1 MNHKYHVFFRRVSSV
16 NQDLETQIEFDR
28 PFRENC
34 DEDKILVFNEDATS
48 ANKLRINQ
56 RPKIMEVL
64 ELIKANKVDTVYA
77 YDRTRL
83 FRDYYEAQ
91 EFSHACVEHSVN
103 IVFTSSSNGHLPFT
117 GDIFVE
123 GILNLFGD
131 IEGKNIAR
139 RTLEARRKYPPTKFG
154 YEKTNDKK
162 YRKLVETKPI
172 IEDFFEEI
180 QQVESRE
187 DLIYFLKKYRQAFG
201 KGRTDENLLRMATD
215 PFYAG
220 HDLHGGEFC
229 LPHVDPFLSKDTFLQ
244 IQEKLVPLIESYKLY
259 TIEMQSLYIDSPKC
273 GFCHKT
279 LKPKLNSD
287 RSNAFVS
294 CSSGH
299 KRVHYKIQEINAAVT
314 ETIKQVLENFDAD
327 KLISDSQVKMKSI
340 KKTLEDEMRK
350 TQKLIQQASDFILF
364 SEDGTYNDDWQEHEQ
379 YKSLQQLHK
388 LYRDLE
394 VELSEKHELLIDNQ
408 KLYQLI
414 VEAIKNQ
421 EEINISALAS
431 LFINEVRL
439 FSEKIEIDVSK
450 FDYVSD
456 FDTEIILL
464 QEDIA

>member
-1 MNHKYHVFFRRVSSV
+1 M
-16 NQDLETQIEFDR
+16 
-28 PFRENC
+28 
-34 DEDKILVFNEDATS
+34 
-48 ANKLRINQ
+48 
-56 RPKIMEVL
+56 
-64 ELIKANKVDTVYA
+64 
-77 YDRTRL
+77 
-83 FRDYYEAQ
+83 
-91 EFSHACVEHSVN
+91 
-103 IVFTSSSNGHLPFT
+103 
-117 GDIFVE
+117 
-123 GILNLFGD
+123 
-131 IEGKNIAR
+131 
-139 RTLEARRKYPPTKFG
+139 
-154 YEKTNDKK
+154 
-162 YRKLVETKPI
+162 
-172 IEDFFEEI
+172 
-180 QQVESRE
+180 
-187 DLIYFLKKYRQAFG
+187 
-201 KGRTDENLLRMATD
+201 
-215 PFYAG
+215 
-220 HDLHGGEFC
+220 GGEFC

-273 GFCHKT
+273 GLCHKT

-299 KRVHYKIQEINAAVT
+299 KRVNYNIREINAAVT

-350 TQKLIQQASDFILF
+350 TQKLIQQASDIILF
-364 SEDGTYNDDWQEHEQ
+364 SEDGTYNDDWQENEQ

-421 EEINISALAS
+421 EEMNISALAS